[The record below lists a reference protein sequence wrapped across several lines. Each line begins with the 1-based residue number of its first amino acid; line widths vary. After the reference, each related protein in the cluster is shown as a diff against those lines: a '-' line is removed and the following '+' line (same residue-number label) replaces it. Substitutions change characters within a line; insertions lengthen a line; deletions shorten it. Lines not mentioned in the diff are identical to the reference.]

1 MSGETGS
8 RQVPELAKGLAR
20 DTKTKRP
27 YERYP
32 FDQREIP
39 EHAGSFS
46 RDLCLTV
53 DDESGQQGRVMV
65 KGNLNQVSV
74 LLVDDHAVVRE
85 GYRRLLE
92 RHGDIAVIGEA
103 EDAAGAHALF
113 CSLAPQ
119 IVVMD
124 ITLPGTSGIEAMRRI
139 LTDRPD
145 ARVLIFS
152 MHEDAIFARRALQA
166 GAFGYVTKASAPNVL
181 VEAVHVV
188 ASGKKYLSAEIARKL
203 ALHEFTLDQ
212 AHGLSARE
220 FEVLRLL
227 TKGHSIKEIAES
239 MGLNPKTVANH
250 QSAIKQ
256 KLGADTAIQ
265 LLRKASE
272 LGLEPPG

>member
-1 MSGETGS
+1 MTKGE
-8 RQVPELAKGLAR
+8 
-20 DTKTKRP
+20 KTP
-27 YERYP
+27 
-32 FDQREIP
+32 
-39 EHAGSFS
+39 
-46 RDLCLTV
+46 
-53 DDESGQQGRVMV
+53 
-65 KGNLNQVSV
+65 VSV

-103 EDAAGAHALF
+103 ADAATAHSLF
-113 CSLAPQ
+113 CCLVPQ

-124 ITLPGTSGIEAMRRI
+124 ITLPGTSGIEAMRRM
-139 LTDRPD
+139 LVYNPD

-181 VEAVHVV
+181 VEAIHAV
-188 ASGKKYLSAEIARKL
+188 ASGKKYLSPEIAQKL
-203 ALHEFTLDQ
+203 ALRDFALDQ
-212 AHGLSARE
+212 ADGLSARE

-227 TKGHSIKEIAES
+227 ANGHSIREIAES
-239 MGLNPKTVANH
+239 LGLNPKTVANH

-265 LLRKASE
+265 LLRKANQ
-272 LGLEPPG
+272 LGLEPQS